1 MQKNKSFPLR
11 YRMVIG
17 TFILALIV
25 LFDRIMISVAKD
37 PIAADLSLSDE
48 QMGWVMSIF
57 ALGYALFQT
66 PSGILA
72 DKFGA
77 RRVLSAVVSL
87 WSLFTALTGAV
98 YNYVVLLVVRFLF
111 GAGEAGAFPGI
122 SRAMYKWI
130 PVGERGLVHGINF
143 SGGRLG
149 AAVALPL
156 TAWLIDASGWRM
168 SFVILGSIGVLWA
181 IIWYAWFRDNP
192 EDQSQ
197 MSAEELAYI
206 KAHTKQEEPAETA
219 KVNYLDLFRSRNMW
233 LIMGQYFCSNFT
245 FFFCLTWLFPHL
257 KVKYGLDTM
266 EAGFYSAAPL
276 VFGAIGNWVSGWLV
290 DKIYR
295 QGRWEFSRKWPA
307 IIGFSLAA
315 IGVLVSV
322 YMTEVSGAIFF
333 ISMAV
338 FGADMTLSPSWST
351 CIDLGQ
357 EHSGAVSGT
366 MNMAG
371 NLGSFL
377 TALAFPY
384 MLSLTGSDKPFF
396 FLTAALNLLAIP
408 IWLSIQPR
416 NPIELT
422 KV

>member
-1 MQKNKSFPLR
+1 
-11 YRMVIG
+11 MVIG

-77 RRVLSAVVSL
+77 RRVLSAVVTL
-87 WSLFTALTGAV
+87 WSFFTALTGAV
-98 YNYVVLLVVRFLF
+98 YNYIVLLIVRFLF

-143 SGGRLG
+143 SGGRIG

-156 TAWLIDASGWRM
+156 TAWLIEVSGWRM
-168 SFVILGSIGVLWA
+168 SFVILGGIGLIWA
-181 IIWYAWFRDNP
+181 VIWYAWFRDDP
-192 EDQSQ
+192 QDKGS

-206 KAHTKQEEPAETA
+206 QEHTETEDSSKEVA
-219 KVNYLDLFRSRNMW
+219 VNYFDLFRSRNMW
-233 LIMGQYFCSNFT
+233 LVMGQYFSSNFT

-276 VFGAIGNWVSGWLV
+276 IFGALGNWFSGWLV
-290 DKIYR
+290 DRIYR
-295 QGRWEFSRKWPA
+295 TGDWTRSRKLPA

-315 IGVLVSV
+315 VGVLASV
-322 YMTEVSGAIFF
+322 YMTEVTGAIFF

-351 CIDLGQ
+351 CIDLGK

-408 IWLSIQPR
+408 IWLAIKPR
-416 NPIELT
+416 QPIELT
-422 KV
+422 KS